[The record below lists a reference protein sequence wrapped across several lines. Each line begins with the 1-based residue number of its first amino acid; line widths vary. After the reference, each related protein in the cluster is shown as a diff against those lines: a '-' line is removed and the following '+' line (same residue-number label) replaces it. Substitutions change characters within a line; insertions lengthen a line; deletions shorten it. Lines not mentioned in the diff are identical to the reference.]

1 MRRETGDTMTE
12 QEWSVYML
20 LLMTGREAEAAAYQ
34 EKCDLTETPSAEG
47 TSDKLGRG
55 EEGACQHGE
64 Q

>member
-20 LLMTGREAEAAAYQ
+20 LLMAGREAEAAAYK
-34 EKCDLTETPSAEG
+34 EKCDRTETPSAEG

-55 EEGACQHGE
+55 EAGAYQHGE

>member
-1 MRRETGDTMTE
+1 MTE
-12 QEWSVYML
+12 QERNVYML
-20 LLMTGREAEAAAYQ
+20 LLMAGREAEAAYQ